1 MSAGARSRSK
11 GQRGEREVAALL
23 RARGIAAKRG
33 YQSRGG
39 GSEEPDVV
47 CDLPN
52 HRLEVKRQERLNIWA
67 AFAQADDDCDPG
79 DDETVPAVVFRRNRS
94 PWMVCLRFADYL
106 DLLGY
111 GEAES

>member
-67 AFAQADDDCDPG
+67 AFAQADDDCGPA

-111 GEAES
+111 EEEES